1 MIKNIIPVAALTLL
15 FGMTSCTKDLDVTPL
30 DPNMDTQV
38 NYEGLFNKCYATIAM
53 AGNGGANGDCDIDG
67 IDGGTSG
74 YIRQMWNSNELPT
87 DEAING
93 WGDDGIEQSC
103 FNTYDESHPMLNG
116 YFARLTT
123 SITYC
128 NQYLAV
134 ASDYDAT
141 MTAEVRFLRALH
153 YYLLMD
159 AFGRVPFAESLGA
172 PVIYSRQEI
181 YDWLIKELTENV
193 EPNLS
198 EAKAKKS
205 TDAGYGR
212 VDKAAAW
219 LLLSRIYLN
228 AEVYTGQA
236 EWAKAAEY
244 AKRVMDSSYRLNT
257 TSVNGWSA
265 YQMLFMGDNGE
276 TDAAYEAIF
285 PILQDGKLTTSWG
298 TSLFLSAGCFDS
310 DMHAN
315 PNNPEATNGVS
326 SQVWGG
332 NRTRPQ
338 LIQKFFPSL
347 DAPQVASYL
356 MPIAAGDD
364 RAIFDGVGR
373 ELNNLDRATFK
384 NGYAVAKF
392 INFKTDGSAGHDAT
406 FMDTDF
412 FLFRVAEAYL
422 TYAEATA
429 RQNGG
434 AATADG
440 IQAINAIRGR
450 AHAAQRT
457 GYSLNDILDE
467 WAREFYFEGR
477 RRVDLIR
484 FNQFGGNTEYT
495 WQWKG
500 RPMQD
505 ATSKPIVIS
514 MLFRLLSCLPTTTS
528 RILVT
533 KLSIT
538 NKDY

>member
-1 MIKNIIPVAALTLL
+1 MKRMIKNIVPAAALTLL

-30 DPNMDTQV
+30 DPNMSTEV
-38 NYEGLFNKCYATIAM
+38 STEGLFNKCYATIAM

-74 YIRQMWNSNELPT
+74 YIRQMWNANELPT

-134 ASDYDAT
+134 APDYDAT
-141 MTAEVRFLRALH
+141 MTAEVRFLRCLH

-159 AFGRVPFAESLGA
+159 GFGRVPFTESLGA
-172 PVIYSRQEI
+172 PVIYSRKEI
-181 YDWLIKELTENV
+181 FDWLVTELTENV

-198 EAKAKKS
+198 EAKPKKS
-205 TDAGYGR
+205 SDSGYGR

-219 LLLSRIYLN
+219 ILLSRLYLN
-228 AEVYTGQA
+228 AKVYTGEEKWA
-236 EWAKAAEY
+236 EAANWAK
-244 AKRVMDSSYRLNT
+244 KVMDSAYKLNT
-257 TSVNGWSA
+257 TSVGGWSA

-285 PILQDGKLTTSWG
+285 PILQDGLRTTSWG
-298 TSLFLSAGCFDS
+298 TSLFLSAGSFDS

-315 PNNPEATNGVS
+315 PNDAAATNGLS
-326 SQVWGG
+326 GQVWGG

-338 LIQKFFPSL
+338 LIQKFFPNL
-347 DAPQVASYL
+347 NAPQVPCYE
-356 MPIAAGDD
+356 MTVAAGDD

-373 ELNNLDRATFK
+373 EINNLDRATFK

-392 INFKTDGSAGHDAT
+392 VNFKTDGSSGHDAT
-406 FMDTDF
+406 FMDADF
-412 FLFRVAEAYL
+412 FLFRKAEAYL
-422 TYAEATA
+422 TFAEATA

-434 AATADG
+434 TATSEG
-440 IQAINAIRGR
+440 VEAINALRNR
-450 AHAAQRT
+450 AHAVARS

-477 RRVDLIR
+477 RRTDLIR
-484 FNQFGGNTEYT
+484 FDKFGGTTADYI

-500 RPMQD
+500 GTFNGRNFD
-505 ATSKPIVIS
+505 AYRNIYAIPASQ
-514 MLFRLLSCLPTTTS
+514 LPTY
-528 RILVT
+528 
-533 KLSIT
+533 
-538 NKDY
+538 NNEQNPGY

>member
-134 ASDYDAT
+134 ASDHDAT

-212 VDKAAAW
+212 VDK
-219 LLLSRIYLN
+219 
-228 AEVYTGQA
+228 
-236 EWAKAAEY
+236 
-244 AKRVMDSSYRLNT
+244 MDSSYRLNT

-364 RAIFDGVGR
+364 RAIF
-373 ELNNLDRATFK
+373 FH
-384 NGYAVAKF
+384 
-392 INFKTDGSAGHDAT
+392 GH
-406 FMDTDF
+406 
-412 FLFRVAEAYL
+412 
-422 TYAEATA
+422 
-429 RQNGG
+429 
-434 AATADG
+434 
-440 IQAINAIRGR
+440 
-450 AHAAQRT
+450 
-457 GYSLNDILDE
+457 
-467 WAREFYFEGR
+467 
-477 RRVDLIR
+477 
-484 FNQFGGNTEYT
+484 
-495 WQWKG
+495 
-500 RPMQD
+500 
-505 ATSKPIVIS
+505 
-514 MLFRLLSCLPTTTS
+514 RLLPLPCGRS
-528 RILVT
+528 LPD
-533 KLSIT
+533 LC
-538 NKDY
+538 

>member
-1 MIKNIIPVAALTLL
+1 MKRMIKNIIPVAALTLL

-338 LIQKFFPSL
+338 LIQKFFPAWML
-347 DAPQVASYL
+347 L
-356 MPIAAGDD
+356 
-364 RAIFDGVGR
+364 RW
-373 ELNNLDRATFK
+373 L
-384 NGYAVAKF
+384 
-392 INFKTDGSAGHDAT
+392 
-406 FMDTDF
+406 
-412 FLFRVAEAYL
+412 L
-422 TYAEATA
+422 T
-429 RQNGG
+429 
-434 AATADG
+434 
-440 IQAINAIRGR
+440 
-450 AHAAQRT
+450 
-457 GYSLNDILDE
+457 
-467 WAREFYFEGR
+467 
-477 RRVDLIR
+477 
-484 FNQFGGNTEYT
+484 
-495 WQWKG
+495 
-500 RPMQD
+500 
-505 ATSKPIVIS
+505 
-514 MLFRLLSCLPTTTS
+514 
-528 RILVT
+528 
-533 KLSIT
+533 
-538 NKDY
+538 